1 MRSGLSAWRRQWKL
15 LIWCGRASD
24 WWCWWRTR
32 RLHHAILMSTRHC
45 DAAAGD
51 DWCYVAIPTEFSV
64 NEPKTVMPLPHAFFI
79 FSIEMLAM
87 KQVWRKIHRRGRP
100 PNCHFLPGPHLT
112 HGSFFGPT
120 RVYIP
125 NGTLIVR
132 FCRTRRCAQITDR
145 HTDHADPYI
154 CSNRPHIFTRYMRYD
169 LKWPFYLSQSASW
182 RHRSMISRI
191 IRPTNVRNYET
202 TKKITLSS
210 DEAICRWLEKSW

>member
-1 MRSGLSAWRRQWKL
+1 MTFKVISFQHQAISPCPADVIYIPVDGVLVVFHLRGFRDLVMRSGLSAWRRQWKL

-64 NEPKTVMPLPHAFFI
+64 NEPKTVMPLQHAFFI

-112 HGSFFGPT
+112 RGSFFGPT

-125 NGTLIVR
+125 NGTLIIR
-132 FCRTRRCAQITDR
+132 FCI
-145 HTDHADPYI
+145 
-154 CSNRPHIFTRYMRYD
+154 
-169 LKWPFYLSQSASW
+169 
-182 RHRSMISRI
+182 
-191 IRPTNVRNYET
+191 
-202 TKKITLSS
+202 
-210 DEAICRWLEKSW
+210 